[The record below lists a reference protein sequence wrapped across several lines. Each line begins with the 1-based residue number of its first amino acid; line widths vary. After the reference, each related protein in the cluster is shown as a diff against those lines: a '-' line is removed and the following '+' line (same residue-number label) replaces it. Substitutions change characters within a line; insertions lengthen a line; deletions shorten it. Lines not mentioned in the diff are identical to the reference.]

1 MIREWL
7 PHLLVG
13 IFALLLAVTGAIYLA
28 MSPADQEAV
37 ENQWSDWLT
46 PGWDEPNESENT
58 TTVTV
63 AKLPPIEMIVWATVA
78 FSALGG
84 FYMAAAMAGYVHR
97 TEA

>member
-13 IFALLLAVTGAIYLA
+13 VFALLFAASGATYLA
-28 MSPADQEAV
+28 MSPVDQESV
-37 ENQWSDWLT
+37 EHQWSDWLT
-46 PGWDEPNESENT
+46 PGWDSPKDNVTS
-58 TTVTV
+58 VTV
-63 AKLPPIEMIVWATVA
+63 AKLPPNEMIVWATVA

-97 TEA
+97 TED